1 MRERECVLFGVKR
14 GMRAGK
20 WGTAERRFCNRR
32 SLIVQYPQAKPCG
45 LWFSLESEVKWLLGL

>member
-1 MRERECVLFGVKR
+1 
-14 GMRAGK
+14 MRAGK
-20 WGTAERRFCNRR
+20 WGTAERRFSYRKK